1 MNQSRSFIR
10 FLTKVRNL
18 YNGRMPFFEE
28 EFEKQ
33 KEVKN
38 FSLIYKTYNFS
49 SIRINCNLIRE
60 IK

>member
-1 MNQSRSFIR
+1 MS
-10 FLTKVRNL
+10 
-18 YNGRMPFFEE
+18 FFEE

>member
-18 YNGRMPFFEE
+18 NNGHMPFFEE

-33 KEVKN
+33 RGKK
-38 FSLIYKTYNFS
+38 FLLDLLKTYNFS

>member
-1 MNQSRSFIR
+1 MNPSRSFIR

-18 YNGRMPFFEE
+18 YNGHMPFFEE

-38 FSLIYKTYNFS
+38 FFLIYKTYNFS

>member
-10 FLTKVRNL
+10 FLAKVRNL
-18 YNGRMPFFEE
+18 YNGHMPFFEE

-38 FSLIYKTYNFS
+38 FFLIYKTYNFS
-49 SIRINCNLIRE
+49 FFLFFYSY
-60 IK
+60 

>member
-10 FLTKVRNL
+10 FLTKLRNL
-18 YNGRMPFFEE
+18 YNGHMSFFEE